1 MPLGVTRMASSAPI
15 VRQIAWIS
23 VVPQLVFMALLM
35 AAAYLAGF
43 EPFIVVGAAAYLVLS
58 LGLRRLIPRDHRA
71 GIALFRRERF
81 AEALPHFQRSY
92 EFFTRH
98 RWLDDWRFITLLSSS
113 RISYR
118 EMALLN
124 VAYCYGQTG
133 DGERSREYYQR
144 VAQEFPGS
152 RIAEASLRMFE
163 AAKRIAEPGAPP
175 NGGPATPL
183 GNSRVTEGP
192 PSVS

>member
-1 MPLGVTRMASSAPI
+1 MASSAPI
-15 VRQIAWIS
+15 VRQSAWIS
-23 VVPQLVFMALLM
+23 IVPQLALMALLM
-35 AAAYLAGF
+35 AGAYFAGL
-43 EPFIVVGAAAYLVLS
+43 EPFIVIGAAAYLGIS
-58 LGLRRLIPRDHRA
+58 FGLRRLVPQDHRA
-71 GIALFRRERF
+71 GMALFRQERF

-163 AAKRIAEPGAPP
+163 AAKRIAEPGASP
-175 NGGPATPL
+175 NGGPGMRSA
-183 GNSRVTEGP
+183 NSGATEGP